1 MKPSMKN
8 TSRIFNLVNLYYVIA
23 FIGLIVT
30 WKYNLQYM
38 SEGGNFFSEQLI
50 TDLSANAVTTSFAV
64 DLTIV
69 NIAFIVFVFASSK
82 KYHIKYPLL
91 YIILG
96 TIVALAFAFPFYL
109 AVLTKA
115 QNRLRS
121 DV

>member
-1 MKPSMKN
+1 MKSSMKN

-91 YIILG
+91 YVILG
-96 TIVALAFAFPFYL
+96 TMVALAFAFPFYL
-109 AVLTKA
+109 GVLTKV